1 MENMTISKLIRPTS
15 EEAKLAKILTL
26 GSGLQIYV
34 TIIPWHFSHSD
45 STVFF
50 YGNAGNLI
58 HTESVNKK
66 PGLLGL
72 YPFPCTQQ
80 LVPFNA
86 LPVHSGGRAW
96 QL

>member
-15 EEAKLAKILTL
+15 EEAKLAKTLTL
-26 GSGLQIYV
+26 GSRLQIYV
-34 TIIPWHFSHSD
+34 TIIPWYFSHSD

-50 YGNAGNLI
+50 YGTQNLI

-72 YPFPCTQQ
+72 YPFPFTQQ